1 MLIMLTQQPSLL
13 QSLPAVSKPCN
24 QIYVEQLLN
33 EKRGYPLWVPQ
44 ASTNTSREYQAR
56 GISIGDVGFF
66 TESGEFDFLFN
77 ICLPADDPINPG
89 QDEVP
94 DGFQPISPEFSWRRQ
109 VREYTEALNDSS
121 YLASSSISAQRTDT
135 S

>member
-1 MLIMLTQQPSLL
+1 MRTQQPRLPRLL
-13 QSLPAVSKPCN
+13 SAVPKPCN

-44 ASTNTSREYQAR
+44 ANTNTSKEYRSR

-66 TESGEFDFLFN
+66 TESGEFDFLFS

-89 QDEVP
+89 QDELP
-94 DGFQPISPEFSWRRQ
+94 DGFQPISSEFSWRRQ
-109 VREYTEALNDSS
+109 VREYTEALNDRS

>member
-1 MLIMLTQQPSLL
+1 MLMQQPSLP
-13 QSLPAVSKPCN
+13 QSLPISKPCS
-24 QIYVEQLLN
+24 QIYVEHLLN

-44 ASTNTSREYQAR
+44 ASTNTSREYQTR

-77 ICLPADDPINPG
+77 ICLPADDLINPG

-94 DGFQPISPEFSWRRQ
+94 DEFQPISPEFSWRRQ
-109 VREYTEALNDSS
+109 VREYTEALNDRG
-121 YLASSSISAQRTDT
+121 YLASSSISAQRIDT

>member
-1 MLIMLTQQPSLL
+1 MRTQQPRLASVV
-13 QSLPAVSKPCN
+13 PKPCN
-24 QIYVEQLLN
+24 QIYVEHLLN

-44 ASTNTSREYQAR
+44 ANTNTSREYQSR

-77 ICLPADDPINPG
+77 ICLSAADPINPE
-89 QDEVP
+89 QDELP
-94 DGFQPISPEFSWRRQ
+94 DGFRPISPEFSWGCQ
-109 VREYTEALNDSS
+109 VREYTENLNDRS
-121 YLASSSISAQRTDT
+121 YLASSSISAQRIDT

>member
-1 MLIMLTQQPSLL
+1 M
-13 QSLPAVSKPCN
+13 AVS
-24 QIYVEQLLN
+24 
-33 EKRGYPLWVPQ
+33 
-44 ASTNTSREYQAR
+44 STSREYQAR

-77 ICLPADDPINPG
+77 ICLPADDPTGINPG